1 MSVLRGWRKAFE
13 TLDGCPWPGPRP
25 LRKGDAALL
34 IGRAEERRA
43 FQRVIKQNRLVLLHG
58 MSGVGKS
65 SLLSAGLIPDMER
78 AGRTVYPADQWGGAQ
93 RGDLVDFLAQRLNL
107 PGSSEAPG
115 SGTAGFDA
123 VNRESAVLVLDQFE
137 ELIRYSRQRTDE
149 VFDLIVD
156 LNHNSAVKIVIS
168 FRSEFL
174 HEFTSLQPRL
184 VNFTSSQFTLREVVP
199 DVAEEV
205 IRAGN
210 GKDPGAD
217 GSLAIDDPVRLE
229 PEATRPARGTVEIIA
244 DAWRRALEPAPADD
258 LGSES
263 FERIGLLHLQ
273 ALLYALHF
281 DAAGATIDQS
291 ILDQAKVVDPAVAD
305 LKPKDAKAVFR
316 AALQRSVDHKLAHCR
331 DAALGLT
338 DQGTSVLGRTLVEGA
353 HWGVVRSVGHLSSAG
368 YKLIRETSELGDL
381 ILGGDLAALRDG
393 VAVSGDPPG
402 ERDLDRLF
410 DALFEMAGLG
420 RSAEWATPSDPPTD
434 AERPALDVDA
444 SLLEIARKAVA
455 ASADEKATPESPLLW
470 TERLADDSFDPV
482 GVTAG
487 PMMRLTPTD
496 VLIEEFRRIVF
507 ALVWLEE
514 SKLVRI
520 TTVPG
525 TGAMVS
531 LIHDGFGSA
540 LAAWGKA
547 HENDPE
553 GPLNAITAPRGAS
566 FGWRPG
572 RAMPEE
578 KPGERKADVGGPGPH
593 QVLPNLVWRGAWI
606 QADLE
611 RVVFV
616 NCDLRG
622 LLFDGCRLT
631 GVNFVNCLLDG
642 AIFSDCVIAGDPG
655 YDEDDLWSEDEP
667 TFVVPADAEL
677 VADHAAYR
685 GTEHPDAAFLSPLP
699 GAPAVPFDGSSGTE
713 RLHRGKSE
721 DVVLGRLEAPLA
733 AGGVVVHGGRVSNL
747 VVRRSR
753 VLPGSEWRLRHTVGS
768 GLDFVE
774 LPEQETVM
782 RIDGSA
788 LRHVSISPEVGGAD
802 AAVTIEVSGSSLSQI
817 WVAPRVNGAITVRN
831 STVVHAW
838 NGSPCQQ
845 KETKSKPAVGVDFCL
860 TGDTKYHGLIDIDTD
875 AGCTQLGPEPQSVGF
890 DRLGDPD
897 VRDRQER
904 MDYRRNP
911 YLTRMASETKSAEGQ
926 GTGPAET
933 DEQ

>member
-1 MSVLRGWRKAFE
+1 MGESSLDDLSTVAEGTMSILDEWRTSFE
-13 TLDGCPWPGPRP
+13 GLDNCPWPGPRP

-34 IGRAEERRA
+34 IGRTEERRA

-78 AGRTVYPADQWGGAQ
+78 AGRTVYPNDQWGGAQ
-93 RGDLVDFLAQRLNL
+93 RGDLVDFLAERLRL
-107 PGSSEAPG
+107 PGSGRA
-115 SGTAGFDA
+115 ALDA
-123 VNRESAVLVLDQFE
+123 VNRESTVLVLDQFE

-156 LNHNSAVKIVIS
+156 LNQKSAIKIVIS

-174 HEFTSLQPRL
+174 HEFTNLQPRL
-184 VNFTSSQFTLREVVP
+184 VNFTSSQFTLREVDP
-199 DVAEEV
+199 AFAEDV

-210 GKDPGAD
+210 VKKPDEDLP
-217 GSLAIDDPVRLE
+217 LAIADPVRLE
-229 PEATRPARGTVEIIA
+229 PEEARPSRGPVESIA
-244 DAWRRALEPAPADD
+244 DVWRRALEPAPAED

-291 ILDQAKVVDPAVAD
+291 ILDQAKVVDPVVAG
-305 LKPKDAKAVFR
+305 LTPKDAKAVFR
-316 AALQRSVDHKLAHCR
+316 VALQRSVDHKLAHCR
-331 DAALGLT
+331 AAALGLT

-353 HWGVVRSVGHLSSAG
+353 HWAVVRSVGHLSSAG

-393 VAVSGDPPG
+393 VAVSGGPPG

-420 RSAEWATPSDPPTD
+420 RSAAQATPSDPPTD
-434 AERPALDVDA
+434 AAEGAALDVDA
-444 SLLEIARKAVA
+444 SLLEIERGAVA
-455 ASADEKATPESPLLW
+455 ASADEKATSESPLLW

-482 GVTAG
+482 GVTSG

-553 GPLNAITAPRGAS
+553 GPLSAITAPRGAS

-572 RAMPEE
+572 RAKPDE
-578 KPGERKADVGGPGPH
+578 KAGERKADVGGPGPH
-593 QVLPNLVWRGAWI
+593 RVLPNLVWRGAWI

-642 AIFSDCVIAGDPG
+642 AIFSDCVIDGDPG

-685 GTEHPDAAFLSPLP
+685 GMEHPHATLLSPLP

-721 DVVLGRLEAPLA
+721 GEVLGRLEAPLA
-733 AGGVVVHGGRVSNL
+733 TGGVVVHGGRVSNL

-788 LRHVSISPEVGGAD
+788 LRHVSISPEVEGAD
-802 AAVTIEVSGSSLSQI
+802 ATVTIEVSGSSLSQI
-817 WVAPRVNGAITVRN
+817 WVAPRVNGAIVVRN

-838 NGSPCQQ
+838 NGSPCRQR
-845 KETKSKPAVGVDFCL
+845 KTEDEPAVGVAFSL
-860 TGDTKYHGLIDIDTD
+860 EGDTKYHGLIDIDTD
-875 AGCTQLGPEPQSVGF
+875 GACTPLGPGSQLVEF
-890 DRLGDPD
+890 ERLGADD
-897 VRDRQER
+897 LRDRQQR

-911 YLTRMASETKSAEGQ
+911 YLTDRTAKGDAAE
-926 GTGPAET
+926 
-933 DEQ
+933 